1 LRKRVVH
8 ADVLI
13 SNFSSGVP
21 GAETDIGQLVGSL
34 RAEVNNGGFDQFFF
48 NSASDRTA
56 EIISALELIG
66 ASKTADIVRRAAGK
80 FPGGMPPSE
89 WAERQDLLVDEVSPE
104 ADAFKEFDQEFYAS
118 SENLTELVQKYAF
131 D

>member
-1 LRKRVVH
+1 
-8 ADVLI
+8 
-13 SNFSSGVP
+13 
-21 GAETDIGQLVGSL
+21 
-34 RAEVNNGGFDQFFF
+34 
-48 NSASDRTA
+48 
-56 EIISALELIG
+56 
-66 ASKTADIVRRAAGK
+66 
-80 FPGGMPPSE
+80 MPPSE